1 MEVTLTPQAQEAL
14 RQELVR
20 SPGRRPEE
28 IVEEALTEL
37 GRRAAASSATNG
49 GMTRE
54 DFRAWLG
61 ELRQGGKPAPGLA
74 EETFSREIIYQDH
87 D

>member
-1 MEVTLTPQAQEAL
+1 MEVTLTPQAEAAL
-14 RQELVR
+14 RQELIR

-28 IVEEALTEL
+28 IVEEALTDL

-49 GMTRE
+49 VTTRE

-61 ELRQGGKPAPGLA
+61 ELRRGAKPVPGLA

>member
-1 MEVTLTPQAQEAL
+1 MHVTLTPRAEEAL
-14 RQELVR
+14 RQQLAR

-37 GRRAAASSATNG
+37 GQRVALPSATKNR
-49 GMTRE
+49 TTSE
-54 DFRAWLG
+54 DFRAWLR
-61 ELRQGGKPAPGLA
+61 ELRQGAKPAPHLA
-74 EETFSREIIYQDH
+74 KETFPRKMIYQGH

>member
-1 MEVTLTPQAQEAL
+1 MEVTLTPQAEEAL
-14 RQELVR
+14 RQELAR

-37 GRRAAASSATNG
+37 SRHAAASFATNG
-49 GMTRE
+49 GMARQ

-61 ELRQGGKPAPGLA
+61 ELRQGAKPAPGLA
-74 EETFSREIIYQDH
+74 EETFSREVIYQDH